1 MKTNPTRALFFRALL
16 ILIPAGG
23 IATAAESG
31 PLPDPLDL
39 PAALEYALS
48 HNFAIQQARE
58 RIKQQSGVELEVSA
72 RRIPTVSAAGN
83 YTRQDESLSSPFS
96 PADRDWGLQV
106 QASQIIYSGGAVM
119 ASGRSATL
127 AREAAELELRG
138 VVNEQLLAARAQFF
152 TVLLAQQQIGVQEE
166 NIKLLEEQ
174 LRNARNRF
182 EAGATSNFEV
192 LRAEVALANG
202 RPDLI
207 TARNNYRIALE
218 ELRLVIGYTDNGTG
232 AFPAVTGSLNVE
244 DAADYD
250 LVDALNAARSRRPE
264 LQRLAK
270 LEQAGE
276 KQVDVARAGY
286 RPEVSLFGQYQ
297 WAKGFGVNGWDN
309 RREGWIAG
317 VQTQWAIFDGRA
329 TAGRVAQARS
339 QFQQTR
345 LAVEEAGLAVDVEVR
360 RAHSSLTEAW
370 DLVSASGKVVEQ
382 AEEALRLAN
391 VRYSAGTA
399 TQLDVLTSQVEL
411 TRARLN
417 QLQAFYRYHVA
428 LATLRKAM
436 GLADVALSS

>member
-16 ILIPAGG
+16 TLIPAGG

-31 PLPDPLDL
+31 ALPDPFEL
-39 PAALEYALS
+39 PAALAYALD
-48 HNFAIQQARE
+48 HNHAIQQARE
-58 RIKQQSGVELEVSA
+58 RIRQQSGVELEVSA
-72 RRIPTVSAAGN
+72 RRIPSVSASGN
-83 YTRQDESLSSPFS
+83 YTRQDESLASPFS

-106 QASQIIYSGGAVM
+106 QARQILYAGGAVR

-138 VVNEQLLAARAQFF
+138 VINAQLLAVRAQFF
-152 TVLLAQQQIGVQEE
+152 TVLLAQKQITVQEE

-207 TARNNYRIALE
+207 TARNNFRLALE
-218 ELRLVIGYTDNGTG
+218 ELRLVIGYADNGTG
-232 AFPAVTGSLNVE
+232 AFPAVTGSLNVA

-250 LVDALNAARSRRPE
+250 LTDALNAARSRRPE

-276 KQVDVARAGY
+276 KQIDVARAGY

-297 WAKGFGVNGWDN
+297 WAKGFGVDGWSN
-309 RREGWIAG
+309 RREGWVAG

-339 QFQQTR
+339 QYQQTR
-345 LAVEEAGLAVDVEVR
+345 LAVEEANLAIDVEVR
-360 RAHSSLTEAW
+360 RAHSSFTEAW

-436 GLADVALSS
+436 GLADVALGG